1 MSDASASGCP
11 GVPGCQ
17 VSKPGDPI
25 RIGDV
30 LGHGMESN
38 LIVGRVTGF
47 LKQPRHRI
55 IFRTYRNQTERWP
68 SGGYRTAGMVFPHYH
83 FTDGHCERFIHT
95 EDNDE

>member
-1 MSDASASGCP
+1 MSDASAPGCP

-25 RIGDV
+25 RIGDI

-47 LKQPRHRI
+47 LKQPGHSI
-55 IFRTYRNQTERWP
+55 IFRTYRNQTELWP
-68 SGGYRTAGMVFPHYH
+68 TGGYRTAGMVFPHYH
-83 FTDGHCERFIHT
+83 YKDGHCERFIHT